1 MGRLQKLEVNHC
13 YGYVARDFGYFRI
26 EYGIRRRTRVL
37 FTFVYELE
45 RIRSSKYATS
55 KSHVRAESLFMFV
68 LT

>member
-13 YGYVARDFGYFRI
+13 YGYVARDFGYFRM

-55 KSHVRAESLFMFV
+55 NSHVPAESLFMFV